1 MSQTESQQPRRAR
14 WPVAVVAA
22 VAVAYAVPM
31 FLQPLGIQG
40 ADPYRNND
48 WLSILAL
55 ARWLH
60 VALHD
65 FGQFPLWCTH
75 LGGGYPT
82 VQHPSDLSL
91 TPLALPV
98 VLFGEVVGIKID
110 LAVLVFLGGL
120 GMLLLARESLGLGP
134 WGATFSAVAFQ
145 ASGWLPSMMLVGF
158 FNLAVYQLIPLI
170 LYFLIM
176 KSVGKLSWGHT
187 VLGMFTGL
195 GFVLCF
201 MNGIASW
208 SRILTIGTEL
218 FVFVQRLNWFSSIAW
233 GIVTAGILIRP
244 KDWMRILGLGAAF
257 LQVMVGTPLA
267 VETTIELGR
276 FSLFS
281 IAPIVSLILFFVL
294 LSPARFQ
301 RITGAQPEELAVA

>member
-1 MSQTESQQPRRAR
+1 MTDGYTKGKEGEQRMEKNNR
-14 WPVAVVAA
+14 
-22 VAVAYAVPM
+22 
-31 FLQPLGIQG
+31 LGIIYGVIG
-40 ADPYRNND
+40 ALLNIGGLFTIFMMWYERAQNMEAAEPGCEILLKYIMPGLTDIG
-48 WLSILAL
+48 ILAGVL
-55 ARWLH
+55 FAGAAYGFYIGKKW
-60 VALHD
+60 A
-65 FGQFPLWCTH
+65 FPVMVI
-75 LGGGYPT
+75 GNI
-82 VQHPSDLSL
+82 LSL
-91 TPLALPV
+91 QATWFINVPFMAAGEPPV
-98 VLFGEVVGIKID
+98 YFTLFW
-110 LAVLVFLGGL
+110 
-120 GMLLLARESLGLGP
+120 P
-134 WGATFSAVAFQ
+134 
-145 ASGWLPSMMLVGF
+145 
-158 FNLAVYQLIPLI
+158 NLI